1 MAQLLPPP
9 PLSPPIPGPNLFF
22 FGSRTPM
29 QLVTLSNI
37 KLNNDIYSA
46 RSLSIHRRVLVKNF
60 LTLLYDSNL
69 MLDYWLDDDSYQEGV
84 GVGSE
89 EGAPSGQCARGR
101 EGSVPEPL
109 LGEDEQNGWIEQT
122 LNAAGLNYDVDE
134 DDVDGCHRH
143 HQKTKDE
150 LATGSNNI
158 HGKSTRR
165 LKFLCSFLC
174 QSPLTVSIFTAI
186 LSPITTTAVLI
197 TFTSIISTS
206 TDIRHDKDSF
216 TVATKIVFLLTPFL
230 RLISYTNTKGS
241 KIILIAKHP
250 IATQPVHVAAKVC

>member
-1 MAQLLPPP
+1 MAPLVTSPPSSTRGVQDNFDVEALAHAPPPPILYSKHKQTPEATLPMSLASPRPAPLPPTTSSTTASSSSPTTLMAQLLPPP

-60 LTLLYDSNL
+60 LTLLYDSNP
-69 MLDYWLDDDSYQEGV
+69 MLDYWLDDDAYQEGV

-89 EGAPSGQCARGR
+89 EGAPSGQCVRGH

-122 LNAAGLNYDVDE
+122 LNAAGLNDDVDE
-134 DDVDGCHRH
+134 VDVDGSHRH
-143 HQKTKDE
+143 HQKTRDE
-150 LATGSNNI
+150 LATWSNST
-158 HGKSTRR
+158 HGKS
-165 LKFLCSFLC
+165 
-174 QSPLTVSIFTAI
+174 
-186 LSPITTTAVLI
+186 
-197 TFTSIISTS
+197 
-206 TDIRHDKDSF
+206 
-216 TVATKIVFLLTPFL
+216 
-230 RLISYTNTKGS
+230 NKGS
-241 KIILIAKHP
+241 KIILVAKHP